1 MLIAL
6 SIACLQDAAPAGPA
20 PLAPAAHEVAPAAPR
35 AVPGQTWA
43 TAGSEH
49 ELFACLD
56 VDKDGFDDVV
66 VLTPQRTLLVCETVR
81 GWKASPWK
89 ALDAGAWPGGIEGF
103 EQVAR
108 NQPAPERVPDAPPYE
123 PELEPRA
130 TFQGDLD
137 GDGNADTLALFRCS
151 RPHDF
156 LDLRVAFAPNANA
169 DDSDGDGLPNSQ
181 ELALGT
187 NPEDRDSD
195 DDGLLDGW
203 EVLGLPRGISIG
215 ERNEL
220 DPKRQDVI
228 CAVAPY
234 EGVDL
239 AALPAELGR
248 VAQLYAD
255 LRTPNPDGSS
265 GVRVHFR
272 IDPVIPNAKNFGGD
286 WGQCG
291 NAYFPPAQRGMLH
304 WMQVTPWGGGQSSET
319 SDMGGSGW
327 GFAVFAHEFGHQ
339 LSLGH
344 TGDSAPPWCPL
355 YPSLMNYAFSYALN
369 GDGNAIRFSDGRFR
383 STVLDERSLTEKL
396 PYSQTELAYLATWP
410 FRFTLKENGPGE
422 TLIDWNQNGRFDEQ
436 PVSADVN
443 YGSSTHCGI
452 RRDGGVSAAAPA
464 LAYAGGTCFLAQVA
478 PEQGAIT
485 LKAYQ
490 GAEQWGEP
498 RTVPDSATNG
508 DPLLVGTPEKGFL
521 FFRRAPHW
529 LVARF
534 DAGSIDAPLAVAGL
548 AGASELGAGLVA
560 GRVLLVARADD
571 DSLRT
576 YWFAHDGKAAT
587 ATGGQQLELRSQV
600 APGLAEEP
608 GTGRVALASALTNS
622 AGSPL
627 CLRVT
632 WCKLAGDKLVE
643 AETHWVRGEASGTQC
658 STRPSVLFDPDGQL
672 NVFHTAIA
680 GGDGLMTGWRTRRIG
695 NLALDEGW
703 LTCMLYDIWT
713 SSRRAISAAHGPQGA
728 VYAFRWDAGGHYR
741 NNSILLGH
749 NAFGIDPE
757 PMRDFDDGEKIA
769 KYGLVHSILWLQPE
783 PPGQ

>member
-6 SIACLQDAAPAGPA
+6 ALVGLQEAAAASTDAEVPAPAPQVSAAPT
-20 PLAPAAHEVAPAAPR
+20 V
-35 AVPGQTWA
+35 VPGQTWA

-56 VDKDGFDDVV
+56 VNKDGFDDVV
-66 VLTPQRTLLVCETVR
+66 VLTLQRTLLVCETVK
-81 GWKASPWK
+81 GWKPSPWK
-89 ALDAGAWPGGIEGF
+89 ALDASAWPGGIEGF
-103 EQVAR
+103 EQAAKS
-108 NQPAPERVPDAPPYE
+108 QPAPERVPDAPPYE
-123 PELEPRA
+123 PELKPLK

-137 GDGNADTLALFRCS
+137 GDKVADTIALYRCS
-151 RPHDF
+151 KPWDF
-156 LDLRVAFAPNANA
+156 LDLRVAFAPNANT

-181 ELALGT
+181 EIALGT
-187 NPEDRDSD
+187 ALDDRDTD

-203 EVLGLPRGISIG
+203 EVLGLPRGIAIG
-215 ERNEL
+215 EKNEL
-220 DPKRQDVI
+220 DPKHQDVI
-228 CAVAPY
+228 CAIAPY

-239 AALPAELGR
+239 NALPAEF
-248 VAQLYAD
+248 AQAKRLYAD
-255 LRTPNPDGSS
+255 LKTRNPDGTT

-272 IDPVIPNAKNFGGD
+272 VDAVIPNAKNFGGD

-291 NAYFPPAQRGMLH
+291 NAYFPLKERGMLH

-319 SDMGGSGW
+319 SDMGGAGW
-327 GFAVFAHEFGHQ
+327 GYAVFAHEFGHQ

-355 YPSLMNYAFSYALN
+355 YPSLMNYAFSYSLG

-383 STVLDERSLTEKL
+383 ATVLDEKGLVEKL
-396 PYSQTELAYLATWP
+396 PYPHADLAYLATWP
-410 FRFTLKENGPGE
+410 FRFVLKENGPSE
-422 TLIDWNQNGRFDEQ
+422 TLIDWNQNGRFDDGV
-436 PVSADVN
+436 VSADVN
-443 YGSSTHCGI
+443 YGSSTHCGT
-452 RRDGGVSAAAPA
+452 RRDGGVTAAAPT
-464 LAYAGGTCFLAQVA
+464 LAYVGDTAFLAQVV

-485 LKAYQ
+485 LKTYQ
-490 GAEQWGEP
+490 GNEQWTEP

-508 DPLLVGTPEKGFL
+508 DPLLVGTKDKGFL

-534 DAGSIDAPLAVAGL
+534 DAATLEAPVAVANL
-548 AGASELGAGLVA
+548 SHASELGAALVG

-571 DSLRT
+571 DTLRT
-576 YWFAHDGKAAT
+576 FWFEHDGKSAIAKP
-587 ATGGQQLELRSQV
+587 GQELELRSQV

-608 GTGRVALASALTNS
+608 GTGRVVVASSMTNS
-622 AGSPL
+622 AGAPL

-632 WCKLAGDKLVE
+632 WYRLAGDRL
-643 AETHWVRGEASGTQC
+643 AEIETKWVRGEAAGTQC
-658 STRPSVLFDPDGQL
+658 STRPSVLFDADGQL

-695 NLALDEGW
+695 NLGLDEGW

-713 SSRRAISAAHGPQGA
+713 STRRAITATVGPQGA
-728 VYAFRWDAGGHYR
+728 IYAFRWDAGGHYR

-757 PMRDFDDGEKIA
+757 PMRDFDDAEKISE
-769 KYGLVHSILWLQPE
+769 YGLVHSILWLQP
-783 PPGQ
+783 